1 MRHMAMIATIAFAVA
16 TAVGF
21 AQNLTP
27 ACPSGIM
34 SLNPAVIL
42 RRVGGGRVT
51 QSVAVEYQRGQRHER
66 RSSVQLRSVAQ
77 PSSDATVNLSSS
89 NPALAAVPVSVSV
102 VVPAGSTWVTFS
114 VVTTSSSYSDH
125 DFSPRLVDATAALHL
140 LSGLKNKGVRGE
152 NFHHGCLR

>member
-1 MRHMAMIATIAFAVA
+1 MLLFHSPNPLVRAESGGHSAKGLAAV
-16 TAVGF
+16 VS
-21 AQNLTP
+21 LSLS
-27 ACPSGIM
+27 PS
-34 SLNPAVIL
+34 S
-42 RRVGGGRVT
+42 
-51 QSVAVEYQRGQRHER
+51 QRGSGTSVVGTITL
-66 RSSVQLRSVAQ
+66 SSPA
-77 PSSDATVNLSSS
+77 PSDATVNLSSS